1 MLQFLVMPQL
11 VRRKTLVSATF
22 TNMIPYIFVDL
33 VNVSLELTHILPTL
47 ITLFLGLLVHPSY
60 VFRDEGTTKYFLA

>member
-11 VRRKTLVSATF
+11 VRRKTLVSAIF
-22 TNMIPYIFVDL
+22 TYVIPNIFVNL
-33 VNVSLELTHILPTL
+33 VNMSLKLTHILPTL